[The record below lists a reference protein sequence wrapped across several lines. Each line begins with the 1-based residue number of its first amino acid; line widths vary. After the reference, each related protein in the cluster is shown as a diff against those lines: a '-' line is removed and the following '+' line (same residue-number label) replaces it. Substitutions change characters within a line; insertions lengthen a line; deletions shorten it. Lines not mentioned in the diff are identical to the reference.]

1 MEPLIFLGDSLD
13 RLREF
18 PLPAQSIAG
27 FQLDRVQRGIGPED
41 WKPMNS
47 IGTGVREIRVR
58 EISGAFRIVYLASLP
73 NAIYVLHAFGQ
84 TTQKTEHRDIALATM
99 RLRELMR
106 DQK

>member
-1 MEPLIFLGDSLD
+1 
-13 RLREF
+13 
-18 PLPAQSIAG
+18 
-27 FQLDRVQRGIGPED
+27 
-41 WKPMNS
+41 MNS